1 MANTVKI
8 IAHKGK
14 VLYCEELKRYATA
27 TTDTKHDWEE
37 VNLVEENE
45 EEETQNA

>member
-14 VLYCEELKRYATA
+14 VLYCEELNRYATA
-27 TTDTKHDWEE
+27 TTDTKHKWVEVDETEE
-37 VNLVEENE
+37 TEEG
-45 EEETQNA
+45 ETQNG

>member
-14 VLYCEELKRYATA
+14 VLYCEELNRYATA
-27 TTDTKHDWEE
+27 TTDTKHKWVE
-37 VNLVEENE
+37 VDATEENE
-45 EEETQNA
+45 EEETQNG